1 MYTHT
6 QQRALSRHAETN
18 ENHIDA
24 HLISLTA
31 HLNATI
37 IISRVVVVLI
47 CCMHVNIEPSQTFH
61 SFLCCCCSCHTA
73 VDGVAI
79 DRKLHKKADD
89 TGGLGSRIQWEEHDR
104 EERREKELH
113 GAHFCTHYQ
122 THISETAKRLMPI
135 FVADPWE
142 WASIRGG
149 ELCAENI
156 SASSWLSKEWEI
168 MAIVCNVMKK
178 TCSKPITA
186 FVFQPANRQ
195 HSERTEQK
203 ANVISI
209 IWYLFEAGN
218 VCELLNGLTNGM
230 KHTERVYG
238 EREIYVENIHRT
250 SKQSSV
256 ECMAERHG
264 ATIQSALSCSRQ
276 LKVGWPGQ
284 AEREGD
290 FFHNQ

>member
-6 QQRALSRHAETN
+6 RQRALSRHAETN

-47 CCMHVNIEPSQTFH
+47 CCMHVNNEPSQTFH
-61 SFLCCCCSCHTA
+61 SFFCCCCCLCHTA
-73 VDGVAI
+73 VDGVSI

-135 FVADPWE
+135 FVADPRE
-142 WASIRGG
+142 RMSEHSGRRIVCRKYIG
-149 ELCAENI
+149 EL
-156 SASSWLSKEWEI
+156 WLSKEWEI

-195 HSERTEQK
+195 HNERTE
-203 ANVISI
+203 
-209 IWYLFEAGN
+209 
-218 VCELLNGLTNGM
+218 
-230 KHTERVYG
+230 
-238 EREIYVENIHRT
+238 
-250 SKQSSV
+250 
-256 ECMAERHG
+256 
-264 ATIQSALSCSRQ
+264 
-276 LKVGWPGQ
+276 
-284 AEREGD
+284 
-290 FFHNQ
+290 

>member
-1 MYTHT
+1 MIP
-6 QQRALSRHAETN
+6 ADWVLVFN
-18 ENHIDA
+18 EK
-24 HLISLTA
+24 ST
-31 HLNATI
+31 T
-37 IISRVVVVLI
+37 
-47 CCMHVNIEPSQTFH
+47 
-61 SFLCCCCSCHTA
+61 
-73 VDGVAI
+73 
-79 DRKLHKKADD
+79 K
-89 TGGLGSRIQWEEHDR
+89 
-104 EERREKELH
+104 RREKELH
-113 GAHFCTHYQ
+113 EAHFCTHYQ

-142 WASIRGG
+142 RMSERLGRRIVCRKYIG
-149 ELCAENI
+149 EL
-156 SASSWLSKEWEI
+156 WLSKEWEI

-195 HSERTEQK
+195 HNERTEQK